1 MKRINI
7 LLASLLAVF
16 LLSGCTL
23 SMDDFIDSDP
33 DASLGKDEPVYI
45 ENEMG
50 TVNYQLNDNVTVI
63 TTKALE
69 HLTAVEGDSVFY
81 FDGDL
86 PDRYIPRV
94 GAYVSSNPSEQLPLG
109 LAHRV
114 VACDRR
120 DGRVCMQLAPA
131 TVKEIFKFR
140 KIKLNFDYV
149 VPGEIAR
156 KPDSTAGP
164 GTRAGD
170 VPLGRHLNDSVF
182 VDMRYIRKEAG
193 GPLAT
198 RAASVV
204 NSDTVI
210 TNKYD
215 FSFGLL
221 GITGGGSLTIENV
234 VKKRIEYEEDTE
246 RGYRKL
252 RTVQNGHTDYT
263 VELKYTGNNGESI
276 SLDGGWGSSDDDDD
290 AQWDKK
296 LSISAASD
304 YLKKIKEDIKT
315 DKKGLGKL
323 TKTFA
328 PKKKLSAW
336 LPVPEV
342 PVLAI
347 VFEFNPSA
355 SITPALMGSFTVR
368 VIEPETV
375 SGFVE
380 DGLSR
385 TTISEKPK
393 GKGDYELVNVSA
405 AGSLTLQGVLEV
417 GVGIGFGAKAAGVVA
432 GVTAGLEAAL
442 ALNFPFEIYFDKDD
456 SKYTVYEGDDNLNFT
471 LTIDFYTKAQVY
483 VSVKGEDRINP
494 SLEFFR
500 WHIWKGIWSTAPRV
514 KMNGTKISYSTD
526 SAGKAT
532 TLYKMSY
539 KILDVGTFASS
550 ANPSVKYP
558 QLRIYPGA
566 FYVGSDRKYV
576 VLKALDSNTGRPA
589 LIKAREDETY
599 TFSITKAELQKELG
613 EWNEYT
619 LVPVFL
625 DYTFSPYQDK
635 YVNRVLKNDIRTLG
649 GTENQPSFSKLYV
662 RQTYGFYDEET
673 GIYDYEVEASATI
686 KNAYSIANWG
696 FEVLLTTGDGKVLI
710 DKKRIYYKPGEE
722 VRSGLHKAY
731 IMFSTNYGKLV
742 YENDIL
748 RDLSMV
754 VRPFYKEF
762 GGETIK
768 YASSNWST
776 AFWLMCPYESKIKY
790 EGEYDNLIVE

>member
-33 DASLGKDEPVYI
+33 DASLGKGDPVYI

-50 TVNYQLNDNVTVI
+50 TINYQLNDNVTVI

-140 KIKLNFDYV
+140 KIKLSFDYV

-198 RAASVV
+198 RAAAVV

-210 TNKYD
+210 TQKYGA
-215 FSFGLL
+215 SLNIL
-221 GITGGGSLTIENV
+221 STIASLSLTTENV
-234 VKKRIEYEEDTE
+234 VKKRMEYEEDTE

-263 VELKYTGNNGESI
+263 VELKYTGN
-276 SLDGGWGSSDDDDD
+276 DGIALGWDIDWEDPDKD
-290 AQWDKK
+290 AQW
-296 LSISAASD
+296 LNNFTNTTD
-304 YLKKIKEDIKT
+304 YLSEIEELKKRG
-315 DKKGLGKL
+315 KKGLAKF

-328 PKKKLSAW
+328 PETTLSTW
-336 LPVPEV
+336 FPLPFVSCLSF
-342 PVLAI
+342 VL
-347 VFEFNPSA
+347 EFNPSA

-368 VIEPETV
+368 VTQPETV

-380 DGLSR
+380 DGLSC

-393 GKGDYELVNVSA
+393 GSGDKELVNVSA
-405 AGSLTLQGVLEV
+405 AGSLTLQGALEV
-417 GVGIGFGAKAAGVVA
+417 GAGIGGGAEAAGVVA
-432 GVTAGLEAAL
+432 GATLGLEAAL
-442 ALNFPFEIYFDKDD
+442 ELNFPFDLYDD
-456 SKYTVYEGDDNLNFT
+456 SDNDESLYTIYEGEDNFNVTLNFD
-471 LTIDFYTKAQVY
+471 LYAKAQVY
-483 VSVKGEDRINP
+483 VTLLDQKRYNP

-500 WHIWKGIWSTAPRV
+500 WHIWKGIWSTAPRA
-514 KMNGTKISYSTD
+514 KLNAPKISYSTD
-526 SAGKAT
+526 SAGNVS

-539 KILDVGTFASS
+539 KVDRFYARG
-550 ANPSVKYP
+550 ANTRKITYP
-558 QLRIYPGA
+558 ELRIYPGSLQK
-566 FYVGSDRKYV
+566 GSKDYIT
-576 VLKALDSNTGRPA
+576 LKPVDPENGTPA
-589 LIKAREDETY
+589 PKSLELNKDY
-599 TFSITKAELQKELG
+599 HFFITKAELEKELG
-613 EWNEYT
+613 VWPQYVI
-619 LVPVFL
+619 VPVL
-625 DYTFSPYQDK
+625 QQKKSLPSYLPMA
-635 YVNRVLKNDIRTLG
+635 RVLKDDSRTLVG
-649 GTENQPSFSKLYV
+649 AGDPRFSDLIV
-662 RQTYGFYDEET
+662 GQNYGYYDEET
-673 GIYDYEVEASATI
+673 GIYDYEVAANVTI
-686 KNAYSIANWG
+686 TNAYLIANWG
-696 FEVLLTTGDGKVLI
+696 FEIMVKTGDGKFLI
-710 DKKRIYYKPGEE
+710 DKKRLYYKPGKE
-722 VRSGLHKAY
+722 VRSGRHTAY
-731 IMFSTNYGKLV
+731 IMFSTNYGKRV
-742 YENDIL
+742 WEYGMYGNQ
-748 RDLSMV
+748 RDLTIE
-754 VRPFYKEF
+754 VRPFYRQIGYDE
-762 GGETIK
+762 IK
-768 YASSNWST
+768 YGTKNWST
-776 AFWLMCPYESKIKY
+776 AFWLICPFGTSVQY